1 MKRLNL
7 STMSNDDL
15 ERYRKFADYMIVSCH
30 DDDLIYWADEAEA
43 IGIEQR
49 GRQAIQALS
58 NLPYNLVREWK

>member
-1 MKRLNL
+1 MGNE
-7 STMSNDDL
+7 DL
-15 ERYRKFADYMIVSCH
+15 ERYRKFADYMIVRCH

-58 NLPYNLVREWK
+58 GLRYNLVREWK